1 MADEESRPLLDEQAR
16 SPSPGPSSGTAT
28 RPDQPRRSFEL
39 SSESTPLLHR
49 RNDDIVTYGTEQRL
63 SESELV
69 DDNAPAPKNRSR
81 VRWPTVISLV
91 ALTTAVLAILIFAF
105 AAPAIVKEYAQQAAV
120 FKPTALSIDSTTE
133 DGIRARV
140 QGDFV
145 MDAGRVKTKSMR
157 DIGRFMTWIAR
168 EVETGE
174 SDIKVYL
181 PEYGNILVGNAHLPS
196 IKVNIRN
203 GHQTHV
209 DFLTNLTA
217 GDIKGLHSIA
227 RDWIEG
233 RLARLSVRGKAT
245 LHLKS
250 GLIGLGTQTLT
261 DTVTFEENDFP
272 ALPTIDITKLNVHD
286 AAHGA
291 LAVDVQVSAG
301 IDSPVALIIPS
312 LEFAVFVPNCSPGD
326 PYILVADAK
335 TAEVQVRPDAP
346 TVINAQGLINQL
358 PDELTKTCPGGNGSP
373 LDFLVSNYVQ
383 GLQSTIYVRGAD
395 SPSTTTPAWI
405 ADLLRSVTVP
415 LPFAGNPLDDLMK
428 NFTMTDT
435 HFSLP
440 NPWAEPG
447 SPESQPTVSALVKV
461 LIGLPDEM
469 NVQVEVPSV
478 RALTNVYYH
487 GEELGVL
494 NIDKWQDANSTR
506 VELEDGSSALLV
518 EFPIKDAPLQVTDN
532 DLLAQVVQEMLF
544 GSTGVILHVAA
555 TVDAK
560 VETGLGRF
568 AVHGIPGEGNVPV
581 NIPAGNS
588 IGQINPTIASMELGD
603 TTETSLDVSVRMNF
617 TNPTNYSATI
627 PFFDVEMLFN
637 DTAIAHV
644 FARNL
649 SVVPGNNTNVSI
661 QMTWDPFSNG
671 GEAGVEAGRKFVS
684 SYISGAHMTL
694 SIKTHE
700 GTFPTLP
707 DLGKALSVFSFEVPV
722 PHMSMPRAPGD
733 EDDDDD
739 KPPRFIQEATLH
751 FFSSTAEFTVFSPSV
766 ETSITITSMDAT
778 AYYDGDE
785 PVGHINY
792 HRSFDVPPGISHSP
806 RLPVDLVL
814 GGVGYD
820 ALRKALGQ
828 ELVLDAVAKVGVRV
842 KNYADIVNY
851 HGNGLAAKVRV

>member
-1 MADEESRPLLDEQAR
+1 MADEESQPLLDEQVR
-16 SPSPGPSSGTAT
+16 SSSPGPSSGTTT

-49 RNDDIVTYGTEQRL
+49 RDNDITPYGTQRRL
-63 SESELV
+63 SESDLADE
-69 DDNAPAPKNRSR
+69 DTPKNQGR
-81 VRWPTVISLV
+81 VRWPIVISLL
-91 ALTTAVLAILIFAF
+91 ALTTTILGILVFAF
-105 AAPAIVKEYAQQAAV
+105 AAPAVVKEYAQEAAV

-133 DGIRARV
+133 DGVRARV

-145 MDAGRVKTKSMR
+145 MDARRVKTKSMR
-157 DIGRFMTWIAR
+157 DFGRFMTWIAR

-174 SDIKVYL
+174 SEVDVYL
-181 PEYGNILVGNAHLPS
+181 PEYGNILIGNAHLPS

-203 GHQTHV
+203 GQQTHV
-209 DFLTNLTA
+209 DFLTDLTA

-250 GLIGLGTQTLT
+250 GILPLGTQTLM

-272 ALPTIDITKLNVHD
+272 ALPKIDITKLNVHD

-301 IDSPVALIIPS
+301 IDSPVAITIPA

-335 TAEVQVRPDAP
+335 TAEVQVHPDAP
-346 TVINAQGLINQL
+346 TIISAQGLVNQL
-358 PDELTKTCPGGNGSP
+358 PDELTTTCPGGNGSP

-383 GLQSTIYVRGAD
+383 GLQSTIYIRGAD
-395 SPSTTTPAWI
+395 SPSTATPAWI

-415 LPFAGNPLDDLMK
+415 LPFSGSPLDDLMK

-440 NPWAEPG
+440 NPFAEPG
-447 SPESQPTVSALVKV
+447 SPDSQPTVSALVKV
-461 LIGLPDEM
+461 LINLPDQM

-478 RALTNVYYH
+478 RALTNVYYT
-487 GEELGVL
+487 GKELGVL

-506 VELEDGSSALLV
+506 VELEDGSCALLV
-518 EFPIKDAPLQVTDN
+518 EFPIKDAPLQVTDS
-532 DLLAQVVQEMLF
+532 DLLAKVVQEMLF
-544 GSTGVILHVAA
+544 GSNGVVLHVAA
-555 TVDAK
+555 VVDVK

-588 IGQINPTIASMELGD
+588 IGNLKPTIVSMQLGD
-603 TTETSLDVSVRMNF
+603 TTETSLAVSVLMNF
-617 TNPTNYSATI
+617 TNPTNHSATI
-627 PFFDVEMLFN
+627 PFFDVEFLFN
-637 DTAIAHV
+637 NTAIGHV

-649 SVVPGNNTNVSI
+649 SIVPGNNTNVSV
-661 QMTWDPFSNG
+661 QMSWDPYSNG
-671 GEAGVEAGRKFVS
+671 GQAGVEAGRKFVS
-684 SYISGAHMTL
+684 SYISGANTTVT
-694 SIKTHE
+694 IKTHE

-707 DLGKALSVFSFEVPV
+707 DLGKALSVLSFDVPV

-733 EDDDDD
+733 DDDDD
-739 KPPRFIQEATLH
+739 KPPKYIQEATLH
-751 FFSSTAEFTVFSPSV
+751 LFSSTVEFTVFSPSA
-766 ETSITITSMDAT
+766 ETSITVTSMEAT
-778 AYYDGDE
+778 SYYEDE
-785 PVGHINY
+785 PLGHIHY
-792 HRSFDVPPGISHSP
+792 YIPFDVPPGISHSP
-806 RLPVDLVL
+806 RLPVELILD
-814 GGVGYD
+814 GVGYD

-842 KNYADIVNY
+842 KNYTDIVHY
-851 HGNGLAAKVRV
+851 HGNGITSKVRI